1 MKKIDIALLIAR
13 VGIAALMLTHG
24 IPKLLMLFSESPIQF
39 PPVFGMSAEFSLV
52 LTVLAEVFGSIFLLA
67 GLFTRLAVIPLIGTM
82 LVAAL
87 LIHSADPLS
96 AKEPALLYLTTYLV
110 LLFAGAGKYSVDYLL
125 QKRVVAGKPARKEME
140 DPTVAIYQ

>member
-1 MKKIDIALLIAR
+1 MKKTDIALLIAR

-24 IPKLLMLFSESPIQF
+24 IPKLMMLFSGAPIQF

-125 QKRVVAGKPARKEME
+125 QKRLVKVKSSRMDVE
-140 DPTVAIYQ
+140 DPTYAIYQ

>member
-24 IPKLLMLFSESPIQF
+24 IPKLMMLFSGAPIQF
-39 PPVFGMSAEFSLV
+39 PAVFGMSAQFSLV
-52 LTVLAEVFGSIFLLA
+52 LTVLVEVFGSIFLIA

-110 LLFAGAGKYSVDYLL
+110 LFFAGAGKYSVDYLL
-125 QKRVVAGKPARKEME
+125 QKRVVAVKPTRKEIE
-140 DPTVAIYQ
+140 DPTLAIYQ

>member
-1 MKKIDIALLIAR
+1 MKKI
-13 VGIAALMLTHG
+13 
-24 IPKLLMLFSESPIQF
+24 F
-39 PPVFGMSAEFSLV
+39 PPAFGMSVQFSLV

-67 GLFTRLAVIPLIGTM
+67 GLFTRLTVIPLIVTM
-82 LVAAL
+82 VVAAL

-125 QKRVVAGKPARKEME
+125 QKRVVAVKPTRKEI
-140 DPTVAIYQ
+140 DNPTLAIY

>member
-1 MKKIDIALLIAR
+1 MKKTDIALLIAR

-24 IPKLLMLFSESPIQF
+24 IPKLMMLFSGAPIQF

-125 QKRVVAGKPARKEME
+125 QKRLVKVKSSRMDVE
-140 DPTVAIYQ
+140 DPTYAINQ

>member
-1 MKKIDIALLIAR
+1 MIKIDIALLIAR
-13 VGIAALMLTHG
+13 VGIADLMLTHG
-24 IPKLLMLFSESPIQF
+24 IPKLMMLFSGAPIQF

-110 LLFAGAGKYSVDYLL
+110 LFFAGAGKYSVDYLL
-125 QKRVVAGKPARKEME
+125 QKRMIAVKPARKEID
-140 DPTVAIYQ
+140 DPTLAIYQ

>member
-24 IPKLLMLFSESPIQF
+24 IPKLMMLFSGAPIQF

-67 GLFTRLAVIPLIGTM
+67 GLFTRLAVIPLIVTM

-125 QKRVVAGKPARKEME
+125 QKRVVAVKPTRKEIE
-140 DPTVAIYQ
+140 DPTLAIYQ